1 MFVKSNTRGL
11 KIQISNISI
20 LIVIVEV
27 KSQMDNNCVGGEE
40 VLLSTLWRYIFNA
53 CPIFQSGV
61 ILHFAS
67 CVPFLLIFL
76 YFFPPWSEKLSAP
89 KAKQEFN
96 SVTNFLPAHH
106 KFIPFYRVVASLKGV
121 FE

>member
-1 MFVKSNTRGL
+1 MVVEGSGLPLFVKSNTRGL

-27 KSQMDNNCVGGEE
+27 KSQMDNNCVGGRR
-40 VLLSTLWRYIFNA
+40 SPTKHIMAIYFNA

-67 CVPFLLIFL
+67 CVPFLLIFV
-76 YFFPPWSEKLSAP
+76 FFPPWSEKLSAP
-89 KAKQEFN
+89 
-96 SVTNFLPAHH
+96 
-106 KFIPFYRVVASLKGV
+106 
-121 FE
+121 